1 MDTLILMILM
11 DVILLQVLGS
21 VASIKAGETSHSGY
35 DYWKWKAVFFLSDY
49 GSCVIMFSMYS
60 SIISLREA
68 HETDGSAARDL
79 EKLRLFVL
87 AAFGYV
93 FFTRVIVVFGLA
105 PLVVDKWPW
114 MIDAAK
120 ETGNL
125 VFCMVMFYM
134 YRPLEKHVVG
144 VEELGL

>member
-1 MDTLILMILM
+1 M
-11 DVILLQVLGS
+11 
-21 VASIKAGETSHSGY
+21 
-35 DYWKWKAVFFLSDY
+35 
-49 GSCVIMFSMYS
+49 
-60 SIISLREA
+60 
-68 HETDGSAARDL
+68 

-87 AAFGYV
+87 ATFGYV

-114 MIDAAK
+114 VIDVAK

-144 VEELGL
+144 DEESGL